1 MNLHQIINW
10 NSKFGA
16 WEFHIREIPI
26 IRLFQINSLETQKQT
41 VRYIDNY
48 FFYHDIYYFIRFLGT
63 LPKCPSRI
71 NYGTFFQWI
80 QWFFKSPPPPPSH
93 SSCFRVKKLT
103 LSHSLQKKQ
112 KIEADWGLIFFNCY
126 LAAPLPTLGHFW
138 GDILTHPMLFTA
150 F

>member
-26 IRLFQINSLETQKQT
+26 IRLFQINSLETQKLFVT
-41 VRYIDNY
+41 SIII
-48 FFYHDIYYFIRFLGT
+48 FFIMIFIILSGFWEH
-63 LPKCPSRI
+63 CPSRI
-71 NYGTFFQWI
+71 NYATFFQWI

-126 LAAPLPTLGHFW
+126 LTAPLPTLGHFW